1 MNKKTLIRKVF
12 DAGVVGAGGA
22 GFPTH
27 VKLGATGAD
36 TYLING
42 AECEPLLDADCH
54 LMTTMAKELVDA
66 GRITA
71 EALGA
76 RLLFGV
82 KAKHAEAVDALRSAG
97 ADVFEARD
105 YYPLGD
111 EVILIADALGRTVP
125 EGHLPTEVGVVV
137 NNVETLLN
145 IHGALAGTPVTHT
158 FVSTGG
164 AVGRP
169 TLFRAPIGTNAREL
183 LEVSGGI
190 GIDPADAVFV
200 DGGPMMGR
208 YSDTPDFPVTK
219 TTKGI
224 LVLPRD
230 SLLATLE
237 QMPVEEMLKRARV
250 CCCQCN
256 QCTVACSRYLVGMG
270 IEPHKIM
277 RAMAWAGTR
286 NGEVLRMALLCSECN
301 LCSALHACPMGLSPR
316 RVNQQ
321 IKKALRESGVT
332 PAFVKKE
339 ASPHPL
345 REYRLAP
352 SGRIKERLGLSV
364 YDRESVFEPD
374 LLHPSEV
381 RILLKQHV
389 GAPSVPVVEEGQTVA
404 SGACIALPPEGVL
417 GGALGA
423 KIHASIDGNVV
434 SVTSGMVV
442 LRRRE

>member
-82 KAKHAEAVDALRSAG
+82 KAKHAEAIDALRSAG

-111 EVILIADALGRTVP
+111 EVILIADALGRAVP
-125 EGHLPTEVGVVV
+125 EGRLPIEVGVVV

-145 IHGALAGTPVTHT
+145 IHGALEGTPVTHT
-158 FVSTGG
+158 YVSTGG

-183 LEVSGGI
+183 LDASGGI
-190 GIDPADAVFV
+190 GIDPAEAVFI

-237 QMPVEEMLKRARV
+237 RMPVEEMLKRARV

-256 QCTVACSRYLVGMG
+256 QCTVACSRNLVGMG
-270 IEPHKIM
+270 IEPHRIM
-277 RAMAWAGTR
+277 RAMAYEGTR
-286 NGEVLRMALLCSECN
+286 NGDVLRMALLCSECN

-321 IKKALRESGVT
+321 IKKALRESGVA
-332 PAFVKKE
+332 PAFEKRE

-381 RILLKQHV
+381 RIPLKQHV
-389 GAPSVPVVEEGQTVA
+389 GAPSAPVVTEGQAVA
-404 SGACIALPPEGVL
+404 TGECIAIPPE
-417 GGALGA
+417 GALGA
-423 KIHASIDGNVV
+423 KIHASVDGSVV

>member
-54 LMTTMAKELVDA
+54 LMTTMAKELVEA
-66 GRITA
+66 GRIAA

-82 KAKHAEAVDALRSAG
+82 KAKHAEAIDALRNAG

-125 EGHLPTEVGVVV
+125 EGHLPIEVGVVV

-145 IHGALAGTPVTHT
+145 IHGALEGTPVTHT
-158 FVSTGG
+158 YVSTGG

-183 LEVSGGI
+183 LEASGGI
-190 GIDPADAVFV
+190 GIPEGDAVFV

-208 YSDTPDFPVTK
+208 YSDAPDFPVTK

-230 SLLATLE
+230 SLLARLE
-237 QMPVEEMLKRARV
+237 RMPVEEMLKRARV

-256 QCTVACSRYLVGMG
+256 QCTVACSRNLVGMG

-277 RAMAWAGTR
+277 RAMAYEGTR
-286 NGEVLRMALLCSECN
+286 NGDVLRMALLCSECN

-321 IKKALRESGVT
+321 IKKALRESGVAS
-332 PAFVKKE
+332 AFEKRE
-339 ASPHPL
+339 TSPHPL
-345 REYRLAP
+345 RDFRLVP
-352 SGRIKERLGLSV
+352 SGRIKERLGLAP
-364 YDRESVFEPD
+364 YDRESVFAED

-381 RILLKQHV
+381 RIPLKQHV
-389 GAPSVPVVEEGQTVA
+389 GAPSVPVVTDGQAVA
-404 SGACIALPPEGVL
+404 PGESIALPPE
-417 GGALGA
+417 GALGA